1 MEGQSWKTYFIGLP
15 FCNYCLCQL
24 TFELYSCLGQT
35 NNQNELP
42 PFDQNDQLLQAKNRQ
57 GANEESYYLLV

>member
-1 MEGQSWKTYFIGLP
+1 MSADI
-15 FCNYCLCQL
+15 
-24 TFELYSCLGQT
+24 FELYLCLGQT